1 MSFLSP
7 LLFLGLAAIAVPI
20 LVHLIQRERNRVI
33 EFPSLMFLQRI
44 PYQSVRRRRIRHWF
58 LLAMRV
64 AAIALIVSAFARPF
78 FTAGAAA
85 GAVASGGSRE
95 VVILLDQS
103 ASMGYGDHWPQA
115 QAAARAAIA
124 ELGPT
129 DRASLVLFGRNAE
142 EHLRST
148 SDRGRLEAAVET
160 AGVTSG
166 ATRYGPAL
174 ELAESILSQSTLS
187 RPEVILISDFQ
198 KSGWTGSE
206 EVRLGEQVRLTTVP
220 IGSDAPANLSV
231 PSVAFARAESAGQ
244 ERVTVT
250 AGVSNRTSETAA
262 GVPVSLEIDGHV
274 VETKAANVAA
284 GASAS
289 VVFAPISL
297 AGSPVRGAVRAGAD
311 ALASDNTFH
320 FVVGPSQP
328 VSVLVIESGDRA
340 TSSFYL
346 TRALAIG
353 ASPAFRV
360 EVLPAGRVTAAALD
374 GRAVVILNDTIVP
387 PGLGVNGLQQ
397 HVERGGGLLVAVGQR
412 TTWPANDTAL
422 LPGRLGSVI
431 DRSSGRGGA
440 IGYLDYGHPALE
452 VFKAP
457 RSGDFTGA
465 RILRYRPVE
474 PGPTDRVLVRFD
486 DGAPAAVERRVG
498 EGRVIAWTTSLDDS
512 WTDLV
517 LKPVYL
523 PLVHQLAR
531 YLASYEAPAPWQ
543 TVGQV
548 VDVSALLKSRADRI
562 AVTPSGEQI
571 RIAASEPGLVE
582 LVEQGIYEIR
592 AAESGAPTSH
602 RLAVNLDPVESDLT
616 RLDPQELVAAVTG
629 SAVTATTAEE
639 VSPEQSAGEAE
650 RQQGLWWFL
659 LLGGL
664 CLLAAEMAVSN
675 RLSRTE
681 KFL

>member
-7 LLFLGLAAIAVPI
+7 ILFLGLAAIAVPV
-20 LVHLIQRERNRVI
+20 LVHLIQRERNRVV
-33 EFPSLMFLQRI
+33 EFPSLMFIRRI

-58 LLAMRV
+58 LLAMRA
-64 AAIALIVSAFARPF
+64 AAIALIVAAFARPY
-78 FTAGAAA
+78 FTTGAAA
-85 GAVASGGSRE
+85 AAAASAGSRE

-124 ELGPT
+124 DLGPN

-148 SDRGRLEAAVET
+148 PDRGRLEAAVDS
-160 AGVTSG
+160 ARVTSG

-174 ELAESILSQSTLS
+174 ELAESILTQSTLS

-206 EVRLGEQVRLTTVP
+206 EVRLGEQARLTTVP
-220 IGSDAPANLSV
+220 IGADAAANLSV
-231 PSVAFARAESAGQ
+231 PSLAFARAESAGQ

-250 AGVSNRTSETAA
+250 AGVSNRTAA
-262 GVPVSLEIDGHV
+262 AATGVSVALEIDGHP
-274 VETKAANVAA
+274 VETKTVDVGA

-297 AGSPVRGAVRAGAD
+297 AGSPVRGTVRAGSD

-328 VSVLVIESGDRA
+328 LAVLIIESGDRA
-340 TSSFYL
+340 SSSFYL
-346 TRALAIG
+346 SRALSIG
-353 ASPAFRV
+353 SAPAFRV
-360 EVLPAGRVTAAALD
+360 EVLPASRATPAALD
-374 GRAVVILNDTIVP
+374 GRSVVILNDTVVP
-387 PGLGVNGLQQ
+387 QGIGVNGLQQ
-397 HVERGGGLLVAVGQR
+397 YVERGGGLLVAVGQR
-412 TTWPANDTAL
+412 TTWPPNDAAL
-422 LPGRLGSVI
+422 LPGRLGTVI
-431 DRSSGRGGA
+431 DRTSGRGGA

-457 RSGDFTGA
+457 RSGDFSGA

-474 PGPTDRVLVRFD
+474 PGPEDRVLARFD
-486 DGAPAAVERRVG
+486 DGAAAAVERRLG
-498 EGRVIAWTTSLDDS
+498 EGRVIAWSTSLDDS
-512 WTDLV
+512 WNDLV

-523 PLVHQLAR
+523 PLVHQVTR
-531 YLASYEAPAPWQ
+531 YLANYEAPSPWQ

-548 VDVSALLKSRADRI
+548 ADVSAILKSRADRI
-562 AVTPSGEQI
+562 VVTPSGEQI
-571 RIAASEPGLVE
+571 RISASEPGLIE
-582 LVEQGIYEIR
+582 LDEQGIYEIR
-592 AAESGAPTSH
+592 AAEGGAPTSH
-602 RLAVNLDPVESDLT
+602 RLAVNLDPAESDLT

-629 SAVTATTAEE
+629 SAVATAAAA
-639 VSPEQSAGEAE
+639 VPPEQTAAEAE
-650 RQQGLWWFL
+650 RQQSLWWFL

-664 CLLAAEMAVSN
+664 FLLAAEMAVSN
-675 RLSRTE
+675 RLSRSE
-681 KFL
+681 RFL